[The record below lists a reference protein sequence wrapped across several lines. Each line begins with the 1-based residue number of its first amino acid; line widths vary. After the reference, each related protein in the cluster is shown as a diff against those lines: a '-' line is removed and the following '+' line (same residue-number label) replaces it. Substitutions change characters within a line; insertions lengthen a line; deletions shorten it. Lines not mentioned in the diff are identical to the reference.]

1 MAWTGHP
8 MRTGDPDIDGG
19 NYHRDPYAG
28 ILEGMGRR
36 IDSLNEA
43 IEELRDQVKEVK
55 REVKTDPAPCE
66 CAERLEAMEKMEN
79 RVGAILSGQ
88 LKLQLHVHRTENRR
102 EDDFERLRK
111 DVLDLTRRVRNL
123 EGGEWV
129 QAAQQEGGQAE
140 L

>member
-28 ILEGMGRR
+28 ILEVMGRR
-36 IDSLNEA
+36 IDSLNDA
-43 IEELRDQVKEVK
+43 IEELRDQVKQVK
-55 REVKTDPAPCE
+55 REATTTPAPCE
-66 CAERLEAMEKMEN
+66 CAEQLEAMEK

-102 EDDFERLRK
+102 ENDFERLRK

-123 EGGEWV
+123 EGSEWV
-129 QAAQQEGGQAE
+129 QAAQQEGG